1 MVTVLHNSAR
11 SNAAALILM
20 LHMTPLRNVR
30 GSKEYPQKVREANSV
45 VNIEDTGQPTF
56 ASKQKHKKMPSSLF
70 PFLLGTSPLLL
81 HSC

>member
-1 MVTVLHNSAR
+1 MVTVFYNSAR

-30 GSKEYPQKVREANSV
+30 GSEEYPQKVRKANSV

-56 ASKQKHKKMPSSLF
+56 ASK
-70 PFLLGTSPLLL
+70 
-81 HSC
+81 